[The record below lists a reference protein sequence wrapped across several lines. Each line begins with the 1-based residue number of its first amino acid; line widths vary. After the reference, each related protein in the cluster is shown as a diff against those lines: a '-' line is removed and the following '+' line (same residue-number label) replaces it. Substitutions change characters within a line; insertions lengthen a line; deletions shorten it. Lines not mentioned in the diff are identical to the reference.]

1 MFSRAIKGLAVVCGY
16 LAAVF
21 LAGIAVATL
30 TQIIARQLGRPIEM
44 TELSGFF
51 LAASSFLGLAY
62 TFVNGGHV
70 RIGLVSQFAS
80 DHWRQ
85 RIDIAVCLVAGF
97 VVAFAAWHMT
107 AFTYESYRFGD
118 LSPGFLAAPLWIP
131 QSAVSFG
138 LTVMFLAIVE
148 QTLQVITGRE
158 PDYATNVDS
167 TGE

>member
-1 MFSRAIKGLAVVCGY
+1 MFHRTVRGLAVICGY

-30 TQIIARQLGRPIEM
+30 TQIIARQLGEPVET

-80 DHWRQ
+80 DSWRQ
-85 RIDIAVCLVAGF
+85 RIEIAVCLVAGF
-97 VVAFAAWHMT
+97 VVAYAAWHMA
-107 AFTYESYRFGD
+107 AFTYETYRFGD

-138 LTVMFLAIVE
+138 LSVLFLAIVE
-148 QTLQVITGRE
+148 QTMQVIAGRE
-158 PDYATNVDS
+158 PDYATNIDN